1 LLERLAG
8 NGGDDEDND
17 ERFEVGAFALAV
29 GDLGGDGDRAV
40 IAGAAAGVAAVTA
53 AAGAVDDDAL
63 VIVADSGACESV
75 LLLVLTPV
83 GLAGRSA
90 DAATNADA
98 G

>member
-1 LLERLAG
+1 MLERLAG
-8 NGGDDEDND
+8 NGGDDEDSD

-29 GDLGGDGDRAV
+29 GDRGGDGDRAV
-40 IAGAAAGVAAVTA
+40 TAGAVTGVAAVTA

-63 VIVADSGACESV
+63 VIVADSRACESA

-83 GLAGRSA
+83 GLAGRSTGT
-90 DAATNADA
+90 ATNADA